1 MAKAV
6 IRPKVSGIT
15 KTITTSDYPNTSI
28 TGLNHKSIISSE
40 LNITKTIET
49 SSYPIVDLYQSPNL
63 ATIINTLPFR
73 VRFTN
78 IGIEGYSAT
87 NPAPIGIAIIGFNNY
102 IL

>member
-15 KTITTSDYPNTSI
+15 KTITTSNYPKTSI
-28 TGLNHKSIISSE
+28 TSINHKSIISSE
-40 LNITKTIET
+40 ANITKTIKT
-49 SSYPIVDLYQSPNL
+49 TSYPIVDLYESPNL
-63 ATIINTLPFR
+63 STIINTLPFR

-87 NPAPIGIAIIGFNNY
+87 NVPPIGIAVIGFNNY